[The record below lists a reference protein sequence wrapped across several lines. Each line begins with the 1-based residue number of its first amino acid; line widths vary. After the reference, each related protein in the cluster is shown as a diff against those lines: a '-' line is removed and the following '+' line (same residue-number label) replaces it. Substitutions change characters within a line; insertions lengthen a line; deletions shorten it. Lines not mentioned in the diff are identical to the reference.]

1 MISTERSIG
10 SVAPRANVT
19 HRSDT
24 ASRPNDNIASTQE
37 APNSPVALG
46 NGATSNTP
54 QQQDSTPF
62 IQGPAPGAQDSISS
76 LPEHIAAGKV
86 AIQNCSQKKDLISPA
101 TATLLVNPASSA
113 AEVSKNVPSGSRKHV
128 GLSPGEN
135 QSKQSQGIVGWGWA
149 FCRVRLSRGGMGGGR
164 LRRGGLERGWGDLVL
179 ALLG

>member
-24 ASRPNDNIASTQE
+24 TSPPNDNIASTQE

-46 NGATSNTP
+46 NSGTSNTP
-54 QQQDSTPF
+54 KQQDSTPF

-76 LPEHIAAGKV
+76 LPEHIAAEKV
-86 AIQNCSQKKDLISPA
+86 AIQDCSQKKDLISPA

-113 AEVSKNVPSGSRKHV
+113 AEVSKNVPSGSREHV

-135 QSKQSQGIVGWGWA
+135 QSKQSQGFGGLEMGILQSQVEPGRHGRRPVKKR
-149 FCRVRLSRGGMGGGR
+149 RVRLRVEGF
-164 LRRGGLERGWGDLVL
+164 
-179 ALLG
+179 